1 MKRLLPAAGCTPAS
15 LPGFCATRSVTANYR
30 GQAQAVRRIGKV
42 TDKQATT
49 SGETTMK
56 TRILFAVTLL
66 ALTAAPAM
74 AQDAFPSHPI
84 TMIVPFPPGGVADIT
99 GRPTAAAMEKILKQP
114 VAIVNRPGAG
124 GAVGN
129 AAVANAKPDG
139 YTILMA
145 LSSISV
151 IPAADEL
158 FNRKPAYALDQFA
171 PIALISADPTIL
183 VVHPSL
189 PVKSLKDLVAL
200 AKSKPGQMSFSS
212 SGVYGALH
220 MPMEMFLHA
229 AKLKMR
235 HVPTTGGG
243 PAITAVLGGH
253 VEMTAGGPAAISAHV
268 RAGKLRPIVSWG
280 ASRHPAFPD
289 VPTFKELGY
298 KDVEYYIWAGMFA
311 PKATPEPV
319 MKVLRDAARKAVEA
333 QDFKAMMTKLD
344 SPIQYMD
351 APEFNKYWQADAT
364 RLAALV
370 KIVGKGETKK

>member
-1 MKRLLPAAGCTPAS
+1 VA
-15 LPGFCATRSVTANYR
+15 
-30 GQAQAVRRIGKV
+30 
-42 TDKQATT
+42 
-49 SGETTMK
+49 
-56 TRILFAVTLL
+56 
-66 ALTAAPAM
+66 
-74 AQDAFPSHPI
+74 
-84 TMIVPFPPGGVADIT
+84 FPPGGVADIT
-99 GRPTAAAMEKILKQP
+99 ARPTAAAMEKVLKQP
-114 VAIVNRPGAG
+114 VTVVNRPGAA

-158 FNRKPAYALDQFA
+158 FNRKPAYSLDQFA

-189 PVKSLKDLVAL
+189 PVKTTKELVAL
-200 AKSKPGQMSFSS
+200 AKSRPGQLSFSS
-212 SGVYGALH
+212 SGIYGALH

-243 PAITAVLGGH
+243 PAITALLGGH
-253 VEMTAGGPAAISAHV
+253 VELTAGGPAAISAHV
-268 RAGKLRPIVSWG
+268 KAGKMRTIVGWG
-280 ASRHPAFPD
+280 AERHPSFPE

-298 KDVEYYIWAGMFA
+298 KGVEYYIWAGMFA
-311 PKATPEPV
+311 PRGTPDSV
-319 MKVLRDAARKAVEA
+319 MKVLRDAARKAV
-333 QDFKAMMTKLD
+333 QDPEFKNAMARVSSLV
-344 SPIQYMD
+344 QYQD
-351 APEFNKYWQADAT
+351 APEFRKYWEADAK

-370 KIVGKGETKK
+370 KIVGKVEDKK

>member
-1 MKRLLPAAGCTPAS
+1 MMVRL
-15 LPGFCATRSVTANYR
+15 F
-30 GQAQAVRRIGKV
+30 
-42 TDKQATT
+42 
-49 SGETTMK
+49 
-56 TRILFAVTLL
+56 LL
-66 ALTAAPAM
+66 AVCLLAPLSAA
-74 AQDAFPSHPI
+74 AQGAFPARPI

-114 VAIVNRPGAG
+114 VTIANRPGAG

-129 AAVANAKPDG
+129 AVVANARPDG

-158 FNRKPAYALDQFA
+158 FNRKPAYSLDQFA
-171 PIALISADPTIL
+171 PIALVSADPTLL

-189 PVKSLKDLVAL
+189 PVKTLKELVAL
-200 AKSKPGQMSFSS
+200 AKAKPAQLTFSS
-212 SGVYGALH
+212 SGIYGALH

-229 AKLKMR
+229 AKIKMR
-235 HVPTTGGG
+235 HMPTTGGG

-253 VEMTAGGPAAISAHV
+253 VELTAGGPAAISGHV
-268 RAGKLRPIVSWG
+268 KAGKLRPIVSWG
-280 ASRHPAFPD
+280 AQRHPAYRD
-289 VPTFKELGY
+289 VPTFRELGY

-311 PKATPEPV
+311 PKGTPEAV
-319 MKVLRDAARKAVEA
+319 VNVLRDATRKAVEDA
-333 QDFKAMMTKLD
+333 EFRKTMANVN

-351 APEFNKYWQADAT
+351 APEFQKYWQSDAI

-370 KIVGKGETKK
+370 KVVGKVEDKK

>member
-1 MKRLLPAAGCTPAS
+1 MKIRFVISAACLLLALPAA
-15 LPGFCATRSVTANYR
+15 
-30 GQAQAVRRIGKV
+30 
-42 TDKQATT
+42 
-49 SGETTMK
+49 
-56 TRILFAVTLL
+56 
-66 ALTAAPAM
+66 
-74 AQDAFPSHPI
+74 AQDAFPSRAI
-84 TMIVPFPPGGVADIT
+84 SMIVAFPPGGVADIT
-99 GRPTAAAMEKILKQP
+99 GRPTAAAMERILKQP
-114 VAIVNRPGAG
+114 VAVVNRPGAA

-158 FNRKPAYALDQFA
+158 FNRKPAYSLDQFA

-183 VVHPSL
+183 VSHPSL
-189 PVKSLKDLVAL
+189 PVKNLKELVAL
-200 AKSKPGQMSFSS
+200 ARAKPGQLSYSS

-220 MPMEMFLHA
+220 MPMEIFLHA

-243 PAITAVLGGH
+243 PAINAILGGH
-253 VEMTAGGPAAISAHV
+253 VELTAGGPAAISGFV
-268 RAGKLRPIVSWG
+268 KTGKLRPLASWG
-280 ASRHPAFPD
+280 AKRHPSFPD

-311 PKATPEPV
+311 PRGTPEPV
-319 MKVLRDAARKAVEA
+319 MKVLRNTARSVVEDPGFRKAMANV
-333 QDFKAMMTKLD
+333 D
-344 SPIQYMD
+344 SLVQYMD
-351 APEFNKYWQADAT
+351 APDFQKYWDADAK

-370 KIVGKGETKK
+370 KVVGKVEDKK

>member
-1 MKRLLPAAGCTPAS
+1 MKARLLFAAA
-15 LPGFCATRSVTANYR
+15 
-30 GQAQAVRRIGKV
+30 
-42 TDKQATT
+42 
-49 SGETTMK
+49 
-56 TRILFAVTLL
+56 LL
-66 ALTAAPAM
+66 ALTGAPAL
-74 AQDAFPSHPI
+74 AQEAFPSHVI
-84 TMIVPFPPGGVADIT
+84 SMVVPFPPGGVADIT
-99 GRPTAAAMEKILKQP
+99 GRPTAAALEKVLKQP

-158 FNRKPAYALDQFA
+158 FSRKPAYSLDQFA

-189 PVKSLKDLVAL
+189 PVKSLKELVAL
-200 AKSKPGQMSFSS
+200 AKSKPGQMSYSS
-212 SGVYGALH
+212 SGIYGALH

-229 AKLKMR
+229 AKLRMR

-253 VEMTAGGPAAISAHV
+253 VEMTAGGPAAISGHV
-268 RAGKLRPIVSWG
+268 KAGKLRPIVSWG
-280 ASRHPAFPD
+280 AKRHPAYPD

-319 MKVLRDAARKAVEA
+319 MKVLRDATRKAVEDP
-333 QDFKAMMTKLD
+333 DFKNAMAKVN
-344 SPIQYMD
+344 SPVQYMD
-351 APEFNKYWQADAT
+351 APEFRKYWEADAK

-370 KIVGKGETKK
+370 KVVGKVETK